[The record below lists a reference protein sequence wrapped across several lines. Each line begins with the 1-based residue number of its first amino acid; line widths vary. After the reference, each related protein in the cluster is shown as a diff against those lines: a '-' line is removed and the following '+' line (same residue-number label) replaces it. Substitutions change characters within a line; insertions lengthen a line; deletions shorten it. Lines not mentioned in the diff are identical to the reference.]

1 MKTKEEIEKKLM
13 DDDITPPEVYREINE
28 AYKRI
33 EVGETH
39 LFDTRGFCYHLNFD
53 NNSLTI
59 FTDDKGRAIG
69 KGGENVKRLA
79 KNMGMRVEIKDFKE
93 RFFETTISWTKN
105 GKSFI
110 PHPVDGWEW
119 KEVNE

>member
-1 MKTKEEIEKKLM
+1 MEEEIEKKLM
-13 DDDITPPEVYREINE
+13 DGDITPSKVYGWISE

-33 EVGETH
+33 EVGKTH
-39 LFDTRGFCYHLNFD
+39 LFDTRGFCYHLNFE
-53 NNSLTI
+53 NNSLMV

-69 KGGENVKRLA
+69 KGRENIKRLA
-79 KNMGMRVEIKDFKE
+79 KNTGMRVEIKSFKE
-93 RFFETTISWTKN
+93 RFFETTISWEKN

-119 KEVNE
+119 KEVGE